1 MKKPPKMEISH
12 PTASHLPALEQAL
25 AAVKD
30 GASVI
35 EHGAGLYSTPTFE
48 RSQARVT
55 CVESHEGWADWA
67 RWMYRDHYG
76 SEVVAS
82 PPVSRVKD
90 AALVF
95 IDGPAEER
103 GPLLSACIE
112 AGVPIIIAHDTG
124 IKTRDYYGYKP
135 SHFMVTR
142 YEVTH
147 PVDRT
152 TVWRLKPPM
161 GVPFD
166 V

>member
-1 MKKPPKMEISH
+1 MKKPSRFEIAH
-12 PTASHLPALEQAL
+12 PTASHLPALE
-25 AAVKD
+25 AAAREV
-30 GASVI
+30 GAGLVI
-35 EHGAGLYSTPTFE
+35 EHGAGLYSTPLF
-48 RSQARVT
+48 ARLGCRVL
-55 CVESHEGWADWA
+55 CVETHPGWCEWA
-67 RWMYRDHYG
+67 NWIYEARAEIVP
-76 SEVVAS
+76 SVLPSVI
-82 PPVSRVKD
+82 PV

-112 AGVPIIIAHDTG
+112 HSVPTIIAHDTG
-124 IKTRDYYGYKP
+124 PKTRDYYGYKP
-135 SHFMVTR
+135 HHFMVTR

-166 V
+166 P